1 MRTIILL
8 VILILSSITITFG
21 GDLDFKATF
30 NVTPGGTL
38 NLNSDYGE
46 VVVKV
51 WNKNEVLVLGE
62 GVSEEGTSNFTADQR
77 GNSVYIVFTNSVK
90 WGDYIKFVITVPS
103 HFNLNL
109 STAAGEITILDQ
121 ITGNHV
127 LFTAGGD
134 IRGKN
139 INGGMNA
146 STSGGDIVFGNVLG
160 ECTLK
165 TAGGDIQVKDV
176 KGKANFLTS
185 GGNIVCGNFAESATL
200 GTAGGD
206 ILVRNVAGGANFK
219 TAGGNIKVASLQGSS
234 VLTTAGGSLMVDAAI
249 GKINAKTSAG
259 EVLIGLVHSDA
270 IIKTSA
276 GEVEI
281 GVAATNTG
289 KINIQNS
296 SGDVEI
302 RIPPTLKSTIK
313 GTVTSFDWGDLV
325 GDEIKSDYLVA
336 SKKSGGKV
344 NFSCVLNG
352 GGGII
357 DINVS
362 MGELRIK
369 KY

>member
-234 VLTTAGGSLMVDAAI
+234 VLTTAAI

>member
-8 VILILSSITITFG
+8 IVLILSSVTIAFG

-51 WNKNEVLVLGE
+51 WNKNEVLVIGE

-77 GNSVYIVFTNSVK
+77 GNTIFIVFNNSIK
-90 WGDYIKFVITVPS
+90 WGDYIKFVITMPA
-103 HFNLNL
+103 HFNLNIN
-109 STAAGEITILDQ
+109 TAAGEITILDN
-121 ITGNHV
+121 IAGNHV

-134 IRGKN
+134 IKGKN
-139 INGGMNA
+139 INGGLNA
-146 STSGGDIVFGNVLG
+146 STSGGDIVFDNVLG

-165 TAGGDIQVKDV
+165 TAGGDIRVKDV
-176 KGKANFLTS
+176 KGNANFLTS
-185 GGNIVCGNFAESATL
+185 GGNIICGNFAVSATL

-206 ILVRNVAGGANFK
+206 IVVKNVQGSANFK
-219 TAGGNIKVASLQGSS
+219 TAGGDIKAVSLQSNS
-234 VLTTAGGSLMVDAAI
+234 VLTTAGGSLIVDAAV
-249 GKINAKTSAG
+249 GKINAKSSSG
-259 EVLIGLVHSDA
+259 EVMIAMVHSDA

-276 GEVEI
+276 GGVSI
-281 GVAATNTG
+281 GIAAGNTG

-296 SGDVEI
+296 AGDVLVK
-302 RIPPTLKSTIK
+302 IPPTLKSTIK
-313 GTVTSFDWGDLV
+313 GVVSSFNWGDEA
-325 GDEIKSDYLVA
+325 GDEIKCDYPA
-336 SKKSGGKV
+336 TIKKSGGKV
-344 NFSCVLNG
+344 SLTSVLNG
-352 GGGII
+352 GGGTV
-357 DINVS
+357 DINVN

>member
-8 VILILSSITITFG
+8 VILILSSVTIAFG
-21 GDLDFKATF
+21 GDLDFRESF
-30 NVTPGGTL
+30 SVTPGGTL

-62 GVSEEGTSNFTADQR
+62 GVSEKGTSNFTADQK
-77 GNSVYIVFTNSVK
+77 GNTIYIVFNNSVK
-90 WGDYIKFVITVPS
+90 WGDYIKFVITMPA
-103 HFNLNL
+103 HFNLNIN
-109 STAAGEITILDQ
+109 TAAGEITILDH

-146 STSGGDIVFGNVLG
+146 STSGGDIVFENVLG
-160 ECTLK
+160 QCTLK
-165 TAGGDIQVKDV
+165 TAGGDIHVKDV

-185 GGNIVCGNFAESATL
+185 GGNIVCGNFAESAVL

-206 ILVRNVAGGANFK
+206 ILVKNVAGTANFK
-219 TAGGNIKVASLQGSS
+219 TAGGNIKVASLKGNS
-234 VLTTAGGSLMVDAAI
+234 VLTTAGGSLTVDAAF

-259 EVLIGLVHSDA
+259 EVMIGLVHSDA

-281 GVAATNTG
+281 GVAAGNTS

-296 SGDVEI
+296 AGDVAI
-302 RIPPTLKSTIK
+302 KIPSTLKSTIK
-313 GTVTSFDWGDLV
+313 GTVTSFDWGDIV
-325 GDEIKSDYLVA
+325 GEEIKSDFPCTT
-336 SKKSGGKV
+336 KKSGSKV

-352 GGGII
+352 GGGTI
-357 DINVS
+357 DININ